1 MADAPR
7 SASPLAVAKAVF
19 WSFLGIRRRQD
30 YQRDAVQITPFQ
42 VVIGGLVGAL
52 LFILTLLGVVWLVTH

>member
-1 MADAPR
+1 MAGA
-7 SASPLAVAKAVF
+7 SKASPLAVAKAVF
-19 WSFLGIRRRQD
+19 WSFLGVRRGKD

-52 LFILTLLGVVWLVTH
+52 LFILTLLCVVWLVTH